1 MSSGLNLLDSIDKIT
16 VIQNNVTELHDLT
29 ISSITDLQ
37 NQLDLRYVKID
48 TDSLLDKKKMYLMF
62 NRL

>member
-1 MSSGLNLLDSIDKIT
+1 MSSGLNLLNSIDKIT

-62 NRL
+62 NHH